1 MMGQHRRTESLFYYF
16 RLEEQIPTDHL
27 LRMIDGHV
35 DFSFVR
41 EQLKDFYS
49 PTGRPSIDPEVL
61 LRLLLVGYLYG
72 ITSERRLMD
81 EVRMHLAYRWFTRL
95 GFDQEIPDH
104 STFSKN
110 RHGRFRQSGVF
121 RKVFEEI
128 VRCCLEAGLV
138 EGRNLAVDGTL
149 VGANA
154 SQQSRVPRERLVEAA
169 KLSRTVQEY
178 LTELERQ
185 NPVADSE
192 GSRKKL
198 QEKVSTTDP
207 DATWAIKSGP
217 AVLGYY
223 DNYLV
228 DTTSR
233 VILSVDATPALF
245 SQETLAARRMV
256 EHVGQFGIQPQ
267 NLAADK
273 AYGSGEFL
281 AWLLA
286 RNIQPHIPVIDR
298 RHQTQGHFTR
308 DHFRYEP
315 KENAYYCP
323 EGKPLHYRG
332 QRRSSGGDLYR
343 STEAQCRGCPQKQSC
358 TVGPYRRLF
367 VHWQESARQTVRS
380 LAGTPDYK
388 RSQRE
393 RYKVEALFAELKQQ
407 IKLRKARLR
416 RLWNVAEQFYLAA
429 TAQNLK
435 RLVRHLAQKQSP
447 DLSSL

>member
-1 MMGQHRRTESLFYYF
+1 MMGQQPRTESLFYYF
-16 RLEEQIPTDHL
+16 RLQDQIPEDHL
-27 LRMIDGHV
+27 LRLIDSHI

-49 PTGRPSIDPEVL
+49 PMGRPSIDPEVL

-72 ITSERRLMD
+72 ITSERRLLD

-95 GFDQEIPDH
+95 GFEQEIPDH

-110 RHGRFRQSGVF
+110 RHGRFRQCGVF
-121 RKVFEEI
+121 RKVFEKI

-154 SQQSRVPRERLVEAA
+154 SNQSRIPRE
-169 KLSRTVQEY
+169 KLIEVAQISRTVQEY

-185 NPVADSE
+185 NPVADPE
-192 GSRKKL
+192 ERPIA
-198 QEKVSTTDP
+198 QERVSSTDP
-207 DATWAIKSGP
+207 DAAWAVKSGP
-217 AVLGYY
+217 ATLGYY

-233 VILSVDATPALF
+233 VILSVDATPARF
-245 SQETLAARRMV
+245 RQEVLAARRML
-256 EHVGQFGIQPQ
+256 ERVGQFGVRPQ

-281 AWLLA
+281 AWLLE

-308 DHFRYEP
+308 EQFRYEP

-323 EGKPLHYRG
+323 EGKPLRYRG
-332 QRRSSGGDLYR
+332 QSRSSQGYLYC
-343 STEAQCRGCPQKQSC
+343 STEAQCHGCRQKTLC
-358 TVGPYRRLF
+358 TPGLYRKVF
-367 VHWQESARQTVRS
+367 VHWQEPARQTVRA
-380 LAGTPDYK
+380 LAGTPEYK
-388 RSQRE
+388 RSQRA

-407 IKLRKARLR
+407 IKLRRVRLR
-416 RLWNVAEQFYLAA
+416 RLWNVAEQFHLAA

-447 DLSSL
+447 ALSTS

>member
-1 MMGQHRRTESLFYYF
+1 MMGQQRRTESLFYYF

-49 PTGRPSIDPEVL
+49 STGRPSIDPEVL

-128 VRCCLEAGLV
+128 VRRCLEAGFV

-154 SQQSRVPRERLVEAA
+154 SQQSRVPRERLVEVA

-178 LTELERQ
+178 LADLERQ
-185 NPVADSE
+185 NPVTDSE
-192 GSRKKL
+192 ESRKL
-198 QEKVSTTDP
+198 QDKVSTTDP
-207 DATWAIKSGP
+207 DSTWAVKSGP
-217 AVLGYY
+217 AMLGYY

-233 VILSVDATPALF
+233 VILSVHATPALF
-245 SQETLAARRMV
+245 SHETLAARRML
-256 EHVGQFGIQPQ
+256 EHVGQFGIHPQ

-298 RHQTQGHFTR
+298 RHQTQGRFTAEN
-308 DHFRYEP
+308 FRYEP

-343 STEAQCRGCPQKQSC
+343 STEAQCRGCPQKKLC
-358 TVGPYRRLF
+358 TAGPYRRLF
-367 VHWQESARQTVRS
+367 VHWQEPARQTVRE
-380 LAGTPDYK
+380 LASTPDYK
-388 RSQRE
+388 RSQRA
-393 RYKVEALFAELKQQ
+393 RYKIEALFAELKQQ
-407 IKLRKARLR
+407 IKLRKVRLR

-435 RLVRHLAQKQSP
+435 RLVRHLAQIRP
-447 DLSSL
+447 PALTP